1 MDVEAHFGRDTVTNQ
16 HGQGRPEGAPHTTLL
31 LVLGFVGL
39 AIAIASIAD
48 MFSARPYDGIVPV
61 PYGRGGIE
69 VRTVVPGSPADR
81 AKIRPGECIQGI
93 GRRIIRSS
101 SDASAELRRHKIGEK
116 VNYLVRNGPCVS
128 PEAMPEAAAGT
139 ELRTTQLQLSSERLG
154 GKTYLYAVVVGFLF
168 FLIGL
173 FVLVRVPGEPS
184 ARIFFLLCVLFLL
197 FFVCRLRPAS
207 YWWIDIF
214 VQNTG
219 TVSLFLLPAVFLH
232 FFLYFPRRKQF
243 HFAKPDEW
251 TGAPPPAWKVKLQ
264 DFLSASPGLLYLLYA
279 IPPFVFLY
287 DVFRQVQ
294 GGQKVTVLSGA
305 PLSSW
310 ILLGDYLILG
320 LLALAHSA
328 FTLEDPRERRQAFHV
343 FVGTILGTAP
353 FVLFF
358 IVLPSAFQID
368 EYVFYGI
375 IPMILIPLTFA
386 YAIVRF
392 QMLNVR
398 VIVRRT
404 FLYAATTAVLLGLYA
419 LVVALANLVFAS
431 SKLSASPLFNFG
443 FFLVGISLFEVLRR
457 RLQAPLD
464 KLFFRE
470 KFDYQAA
477 LLEMSEAITGELDL
491 GRIADYLTASVAA
504 TMRLEKASIWL
515 RDRDGWLERRSRR
528 DDRLSPAAAV
538 RRVLRQ
544 EGKPSDLE
552 ELSLHFAD
560 TESEEFRER
569 LVAEGFRLLVPLVY
583 RERLMGIVALREK
596 LSGERFDRDD
606 LSLLSTLANQSALAI
621 ETALL
626 HDEMTR
632 QAELRRDLEIARDI
646 QTSLLPRNLPD
657 VPGFSFLGGSIPA
670 RVVGG
675 DFYDFIPFEDGRL
688 GVVIGDVSGKS
699 VPASLLM
706 VASKEIVYSRALTTS
721 DPGVL
726 FRESNRRIYSIK
738 RRMFVSLG
746 FFLLDADSMSLR
758 YAIGG
763 QPLPIL
769 LRGGDGGP
777 SLLDA
782 PEHRLPLGAFRDVP
796 YDTRELYLKKGDTLF
811 FYTDGFTEAMD
822 TSMNPYGEERLMRS
836 LEARNGGTLDEVAQ
850 GVLADIRE
858 FVGGA
863 EQYDDMTF
871 LILRVE

>member
-1 MDVEAHFGRDTVTNQ
+1 VPVEGHPAAAS
-16 HGQGRPEGAPHTTLL
+16 RPAWFLA
-31 LVLGFVGL
+31 VGFAGL

-61 PYGRGGIE
+61 PYGREGIE
-69 VRTVVPGSPADR
+69 VRMVLSGSPAEK
-81 AKIRPGECIQGI
+81 AGIKAGECIQGI
-93 GRRIIRSS
+93 GRRIVNTS
-101 SDASAELRRHKIGEK
+101 SDASEELRRHRIGEK
-116 VNYLVRNGPCVS
+116 VDYLVRNGPCPGS
-128 PEAMPEAAAGT
+128 PEATGTAAGK
-139 ELRTTQLQLSSERLG
+139 ELRTIRLQLSSERLG
-154 GKTYLYAVVVGFLF
+154 GRTYLYAVVVGFLF

-173 FVLVRVPGEPS
+173 FVFARVPGERS

-207 YWWIDIF
+207 YWWIDVF
-214 VQNTG
+214 VQSTG
-219 TVSLFLLPAVFLH
+219 TVSLFLMPAVFLH
-232 FFLYFPRRKQF
+232 FFLIFPRAKRLR
-243 HFAKPDEW
+243 FARPDEW
-251 TGAPPPAWKVKLQ
+251 SGEAPARWKVRLQ
-264 DFLSASPGLLYLLYA
+264 EFLSASPALLYMLYA

-287 DVFRQVQ
+287 DVMRQVR
-294 GGQKVTVLSGA
+294 GEKVTVLSGA

-310 ILLGDYLILG
+310 ILLGDYLVLG
-320 LLALAHSA
+320 LAALAHSA
-328 FTLEDPRERRQAFHV
+328 FTLEEPRERRQAFHV
-343 FVGTILGTAP
+343 FVGTILGTVP

-358 IVLPSAFQID
+358 IVLPSAFGID
-368 EYVFYGI
+368 EYAFYGI

-419 LVVALANLVFAS
+419 LVVALANLVFAAS
-431 SKLSASPLFNFG
+431 RLSASPLFNFG
-443 FFLVGISLFEVLRR
+443 FFLVGISLFEVFRR
-457 RLQAPLD
+457 RLQTPLD

-491 GRIADYLTASVAA
+491 GRIADYLTSSVAA

-515 RDRDGWLERRSRR
+515 RDREGWLDRRGRR
-528 DDRLSPAAAV
+528 EDRLSPSAAV

-544 EGKPSDLE
+544 EGKPSDLAE
-552 ELSLHFAD
+552 ISLHFAD
-560 TESEEFRER
+560 GESEEFRER

-583 RERLMGIVALREK
+583 RERLMGIVALKEK
-596 LSGERFDRDD
+596 LSGERFDRED
-606 LSLLSTLANQSALAI
+606 LALLSTLANQSALAI

-632 QAELRRDLEIARDI
+632 QAELKRDLEIARDI
-646 QTSLLPRNLPD
+646 QVSLLPRELPE
-657 VPGFSFLGGSIPA
+657 VPGFAFFGGSIPA

-675 DFYDFIPFEDGRL
+675 DFYDFIPFEDRRL

-706 VASKEIVYSRALTTS
+706 VASKEIVYSRALTTT
-721 DPGVL
+721 DPGIL
-726 FRESNRRIYSIK
+726 FRESNRRIYAIK

-746 FFLLDADSMSLR
+746 FFLLDPDAMSLR

-769 LRGGDGGP
+769 LRPSNGGP
-777 SLLDA
+777 CLIDP

-796 YDTRELYLKKGDTLF
+796 YDTRELFLKKGDLLF
-811 FYTDGFTEAMD
+811 FYTDGLTEAMD
-822 TSMNPYGEERLMRS
+822 GDMNPYGEERLMAS
-836 LEARNGGTLDEVAQ
+836 LEARKAGTLDEVAK
-850 GVLADIRE
+850 GVLADIRDY
-858 FVGGA
+858 VAGA

-871 LILRVE
+871 LFLRVE